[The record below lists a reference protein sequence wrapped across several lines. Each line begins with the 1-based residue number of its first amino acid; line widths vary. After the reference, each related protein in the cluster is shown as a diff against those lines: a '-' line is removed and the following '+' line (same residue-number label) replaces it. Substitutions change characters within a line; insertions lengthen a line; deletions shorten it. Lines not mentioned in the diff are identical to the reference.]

1 MNGGELP
8 LTVEVLRWLAGGQL
22 AERLERAVRL
32 WVLLQGLYSENRW
45 PDLPETFGSAH
56 FRDRLFSPSHPRQ
69 DLPHGISCP
78 DPSCICQKPL
88 SFWLEHPDLLA
99 ALKAEVPHLETR
111 LASRP
116 FLKTHRTLRKELDYL
131 AAQGWLQPIEANSRR
146 RDNFRC
152 RAAGDRPP
160 LPTPAS
166 ALTLSGSQL
175 EQIYHVLS
183 DVAFVHPDV
192 QVLLD
197 DIWGGA
203 STLAA
208 AALCLV

>member
-45 PDLPETFGSAH
+45 PDLPETFGYTH
-56 FRDRLFSPSHPRQ
+56 IRDCLFSNHHPKQ

-88 SFWLEHPDLLA
+88 SFWLKDPDLVA
-99 ALKAEVPHLETR
+99 ALKAEVPHLETL

-116 FLKTHRTLRKELDYL
+116 FFKTHRTLRKELDYL
-131 AAQGWLQPIEANSRR
+131 AAQGWLQ
-146 RDNFRC
+146 
-152 RAAGDRPP
+152 
-160 LPTPAS
+160 
-166 ALTLSGSQL
+166 
-175 EQIYHVLS
+175 
-183 DVAFVHPDV
+183 
-192 QVLLD
+192 
-197 DIWGGA
+197 
-203 STLAA
+203 
-208 AALCLV
+208 